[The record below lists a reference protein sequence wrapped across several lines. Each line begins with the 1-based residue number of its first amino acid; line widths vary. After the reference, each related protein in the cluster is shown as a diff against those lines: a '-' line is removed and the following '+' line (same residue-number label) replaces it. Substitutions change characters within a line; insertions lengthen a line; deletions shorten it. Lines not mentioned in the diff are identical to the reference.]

1 MKERANKV
9 VLLFLLFA
17 NVIIAQIDPAV
28 SNESTQKITTA
39 LLDLATH
46 YQYNLIFQ
54 ENYFEDQN
62 LVDFQLDEQAT
73 LEANLTLLL
82 KNTNVSFILKNKTI
96 ELKRTQTIYGYVKD
110 RESHEPLI
118 NATIYNPQ
126 LQVGTYTNEYGY
138 FSLTLPFEV
147 NQLKVQYIGYQQK
160 TINLTNHDLSQKTIL
175 LEPRLDLAT
184 VTINSIESQSK
195 TDKIIE
201 ERDILSSEITT
212 YISSGGEPDINQHL
226 YKQTGVS
233 SGPDG
238 LGGLHVRGGNT
249 DQNLILLDGV
259 RVFQP
264 NHAFGL
270 FSIFNTTL
278 LKNARFSKYDF
289 HPKNAESLSSV
300 LEMTLK
306 EGSTQRWTGNVS
318 FSTLATQISADGP
331 LKKDKTSL
339 LVSLRRSHLDEAIK
353 RISARQKQKESA
365 EGETS
370 VAFYDVYLKMQHIL
384 SAKDKLFL
392 SYYRGQDQ
400 YSDLTIEQDSFDVD
414 DRWSYELNSNI
425 SWENEVVALK
435 WNHLFGDRLFATS
448 LLSYT
453 NFNYN
458 SEFDDEYSYLY
469 ENELDIFSSM
479 TTFDSNNNQI
489 SGKLDVEFY
498 PNDRMKYTFGG
509 QAQRTRFLPGILQE
523 RYDDLDVV
531 ETTEPSLQNGAF
543 RQWLTALYFNYEQK
557 IKTKTK
563 LYFGVKHAYA
573 QTSSLTRQSRSKFH
587 LWNARLAVAHQV
599 NGRLNI
605 HLSANRNEQALHLL
619 SSSDIGLPN
628 DVWLPVYRRIE
639 PPKAWQ
645 INALLQYQFSEKL
658 YLSSSIFYKKMENLT
673 RFPLGSSL
681 PSLNSYVDFNWQRR
695 LLLGNGIAKGGE
707 LDVQYKTTK
716 LVAQLAYTLSDYQR
730 IFPEIE
736 EGNAFPFAFNQRHNL
751 SFSSNYQFHKNI
763 AFQLSFAFNDGL
775 QQTLYRNDFYSPL
788 DASSYYFTEQVSET
802 NARKLPAYHRL
813 DVAFSFKFDR
823 KLKQN
828 LVVGIQNIYNRKNIY
843 YQYIRSFYD
852 LQGDLIGN
860 RLTDIRALPLL
871 PIVRYSI
878 IFEK

>member
-1 MKERANKV
+1 MKERASRLV
-9 VLLFLLFA
+9 FFLLLFA
-17 NVIIAQIDPAV
+17 NVIVAQQN
-28 SNESTQKITTA
+28 SNTTSESAQKITTA

-54 ENYFEDQN
+54 ENYFEEQV
-62 LVDFQLDEQAT
+62 LVDFQLDEKAT
-73 LEANLTLLL
+73 LGENLTRLL
-82 KNTNVSFILKNKTI
+82 KSTDVSFTLKNNTI

-118 NATIYNPQ
+118 NATIYHPQ
-126 LQVGTYTNEYGY
+126 LKVGTYTNEHGY

-147 NQLKVQYIGYQQK
+147 DQLRVQYIGYQQK
-160 TINLTNHDLSQKTIL
+160 TIDLKSKISSPRAIL
-175 LEPRLDLAT
+175 LEPRLDLTT
-184 VTINSIESQSK
+184 VVISSSESKSQA
-195 TDKIIE
+195 DKVIE
-201 ERDILSSEITT
+201 ERDILASEITA

-226 YKQTGVS
+226 YRQTGVS

-259 RVFQP
+259 RIFQP

-270 FSIFNTTL
+270 FSIFNTSL

-306 EGSTQRWTGNVS
+306 EGSTQKWTGDLS
-318 FSTLATQISADGP
+318 FSTLATQISMDGP

-339 LVSLRRSHLDEAIK
+339 LVSVRRSHLDEAIK
-353 RISARQKQKESA
+353 RISAKQKQKESS

-370 VAFYDVYLKMQHIL
+370 IAFYDLYLKLQHIL
-384 SAKDKLFL
+384 TPKDKLFL
-392 SYYRGQDQ
+392 SYYRGRDE
-400 YSDLTIEQDSFDVD
+400 YSDLTIEQDSFAVD
-414 DRWSYELNSNI
+414 DRWSYKLDSKI

-435 WNHLFGDRLFATS
+435 WNHLFGDRLFATG

-453 NFNYN
+453 SFNYN
-458 SEFDDEYSYLY
+458 SEFNDEYSYFY
-469 ENELDIFSSM
+469 EDELDIFSSM
-479 TTFDSNNNQI
+479 TTFTSNNSQI

-498 PNDRMKYTFGG
+498 PNDQIKYTFGG

-523 RYDDLDVV
+523 RYNDLNVI

-557 IKTKTK
+557 LNTKTK
-563 LYFGVKHAYA
+563 LYLGAKHDYA
-573 QTSSLTRQSRSKFH
+573 QTGSLIRQSRSKFH
-587 LWNARLAVAHQV
+587 LWHARLAIAHQL
-599 NGRLNI
+599 NDRLNL

-639 PPKAWQ
+639 PPRAWQ
-645 INALLQYQFSEKL
+645 VNALFQYQYSEKL
-658 YLSSSIFYKKMENLT
+658 SLSSSIFYKKMDKLT
-673 RFPLGSSL
+673 RFPFGSNL
-681 PSLNSYVDFNWQRR
+681 PSLNSYIDFNWQRK
-695 LLLGNGIAKGGE
+695 LLLGEGTAKGGE
-707 LDVQYKTTK
+707 LDLQYQSTK

-730 IFPEIE
+730 IFPEVE
-736 EGNAFPFAFNQRHNL
+736 EGNTFPFAFNQRHNL
-751 SFSSNYQFHKNI
+751 SFSSSYQFHKNI
-763 AFQLSFAFNDGL
+763 AFQLSFSFNDGL

-788 DASSYYFTEQVSET
+788 NASSYYFTEQISKT

-813 DVAFSFKFDR
+813 DVALSMKFNR

-828 LVVGIQNIYNRKNIY
+828 LVVGVQNVYNRRNIY
-843 YQYIRSFYD
+843 YQYIRGFYD
-852 LQGDLIGN
+852 SQGNLLGN

-878 IFEK
+878 AY